1 LNTGAAK
8 KQLKLK
14 KTELGENNMKIS
26 QEGIALIKVFE
37 GCKLES
43 YLCAAGVWT
52 IGYGHTKMVEEG
64 QEITQEE
71 ADNILLNDLEIY
83 EEAVLK
89 AVEVPLH
96 QHQFD
101 ALVSWT
107 FNLGG
112 ANLNASTMLKVINK
126 GEYEDVPAQIKR
138 WNKAGGKVLQ
148 GLIRRREAEALL
160 FEGKDWENGT
170 K

>member
-1 LNTGAAK
+1 M
-8 KQLKLK
+8 
-14 KTELGENNMKIS
+14 ELGENNMKIS

-52 IGYGHTKMVEEG
+52 IGYGHTKLVEKG

>member
-1 LNTGAAK
+1 LNTGVEQK
-8 KQLKLK
+8 KPKLK
-14 KTELGENNMKIS
+14 KMVHGENNMKIS
-26 QEGIALIKVFE
+26 QEGIALIKKFE
-37 GCKLES
+37 GCELKS
-43 YLCAAGVWT
+43 YKCAADVWT
-52 IGYGHTKMVEEG
+52 IGYGHTKFVEEH

-71 ADNILLNDLEIY
+71 ADSILLTDLEVY
-83 EEAVLK
+83 EDAVKK
-89 AVEVPLH
+89 AVTVPLH

-112 ANLNASTMLKVINK
+112 ANLNASTMIKVLNK
-126 GEYEDVPAQIKR
+126 GEYEEVPAQIKR

-160 FEGKDWENGT
+160 FSGLDWS
-170 K
+170 KI

>member
-1 LNTGAAK
+1 MNTGVAK
-8 KQLKLK
+8 KQPKLK

-52 IGYGHTKMVEEG
+52 IGYGHTKLVEEG